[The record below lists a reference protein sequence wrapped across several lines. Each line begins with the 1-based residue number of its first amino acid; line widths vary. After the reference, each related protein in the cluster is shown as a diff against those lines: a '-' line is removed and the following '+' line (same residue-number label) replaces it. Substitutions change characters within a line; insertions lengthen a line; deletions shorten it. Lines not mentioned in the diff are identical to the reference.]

1 MSIILAFILIGIGAV
16 FLVISY
22 FYYKS
27 KQDYSN
33 SSNLGT
39 PEKKPWSHTWV
50 YVLFEILAIS
60 LLVFVFWDKI
70 ALYFSDTPNLPDS
83 SSFNFENSFFTTW
96 DWTTFPWV
104 QTHLGGVGDTII
116 WTLVILAIWW
126 LVSTVLELLFSKKEN
141 RKIEYGVSGWLFF
154 ILLIGTGAY
163 IFVSAIKNAD
173 PKASEAKVAKS
184 SFVELKKFP
193 RAVDGLELVVDMG
206 VTQTA
211 QIGLHMTNPRIHG
224 NGKAFWACTE
234 VIKPQV
240 YADSLKF
247 EVTPSTRGQYTNH
260 IRLTKES
267 RDMLIE
273 NGIMD
278 IQVKFTQTLGAPKQS
293 PCKHLT

>member
-70 ALYFSDTPNLPDS
+70 ALYFSDTPNLPDF
-83 SSFNFENSFFTTW
+83 SFDNENSFFTTW

-104 QTHLGGVGDTII
+104 QTHLGGAGDTII

-154 ILLIGTGAY
+154 ILLIGTGSY
-163 IFVSAIKNAD
+163 VFISAITNSDKD
-173 PKASEAKVAKS
+173 PETKKVEKS
-184 SFVELKKFP
+184 SFVSISLVKKEP
-193 RAVDGLELVVDMG
+193 GYITPPTQMDYRDTIKLSLSSVHVDKYGGKTIWSCPEVVMPE
-206 VTQTA
+206 
-211 QIGLHMTNPRIHG
+211 ILSEPI
-224 NGKAFWACTE
+224 
-234 VIKPQV
+234 I
-240 YADSLKF
+240 F
-247 EVTPSTRGQYTNH
+247 EVAGGKGTYNLEYRITNKGQQYLLNQRVSSVD
-260 IRLTKES
+260 IIIKRVLSDRNKNPCEF
-267 RDMLIE
+267 LIY
-273 NGIMD
+273 
-278 IQVKFTQTLGAPKQS
+278 
-293 PCKHLT
+293 